1 MFLIL
6 KSYKN
11 HVNNSHLLYFRS
23 YKESLDTSTRNKEK
37 EMGIGEELQP
47 IIKPG
52 CQVPDYPSCQAGGQ
66 HSDKDN
72 KSANLAD
79 STLNKN
85 SDYNQTNDKLSSL

>member
-1 MFLIL
+1 M
-6 KSYKN
+6 N
-11 HVNNSHLLYFRS
+11 THLLYFRS

-52 CQVPDYPSCQAGGQ
+52 CQVPDYPSCQAGSQ